1 MTEQTTV
8 YIPPGTR
15 RPRGT
20 FIPPLLLIP
29 FLLYNIVAFA
39 LFGGKPEGWGGEAL
53 GFVMVSGERW
63 VLTWADLMIVLGLAC
78 LFVEVLKSTQTGRNS
93 VIEHMLS
100 TVLLVAFLI
109 EFILV
114 GAAASSLF
122 FILMVMSLVDVVA
135 GFTISITGAGRDVT
149 MAQ

>member
-1 MTEQTTV
+1 MSEQATV
-8 YIPPGTR
+8 YIPPDPRR
-15 RPRGT
+15 RPGA
-20 FIPPLLLIP
+20 FIPPLLVLP
-29 FLLYNIVAFA
+29 FLVYNIVVFAFMAGNPAEWAGQA
-39 LFGGKPEGWGGEAL
+39 LSIT
-53 GFVMVSGERW
+53 MVSGQPW
-63 VLTWADLMIVLGLAC
+63 VLTWGDLMLVLGLVC

-100 TVLLVAFLI
+100 TLLLVVFLI

-114 GAAASSLF
+114 GAAASSVF
-122 FILMVMSLVDVVA
+122 FLLMIMSVVDVVA